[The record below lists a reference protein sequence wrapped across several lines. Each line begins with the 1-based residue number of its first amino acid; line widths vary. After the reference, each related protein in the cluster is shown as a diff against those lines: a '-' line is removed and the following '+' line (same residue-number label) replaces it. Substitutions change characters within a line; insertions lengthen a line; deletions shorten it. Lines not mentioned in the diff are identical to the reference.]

1 MILYKNLLIVNRY
14 ENGELINFLI
24 KNGINFGSNVW
35 YKINNS
41 DQLVLYFNDVVF
53 SNKITTEC
61 KNLNS
66 IIGKNPSIVDILVSK
81 THKTN
86 LLKDIMLSRITLQ
99 KNHNLQNILNLI
111 LDYVYESIK
120 YLNIKKNNFD
130 NLNLTL
136 WIDPDIYFSFSK
148 ELANANYIL
157 ENNKCNRKIT
167 YNEVYYKKYNN
178 QFKHST
184 MNTNVFS
191 QQPANTNVFG
201 KQPANT
207 NMFNQQPANMFGK
220 QPANTNM
227 FGKQP
232 ANTNMFGKQPANTN
246 MFSQKPANTNMFNQK
261 PEKTNMFNQQQ
272 ANTNGF
278 GKQPVNTNGFGQ
290 QPVNTNMFSQ
300 KSVNTNMFSQKP
312 VNTNGFGQQP
322 VNTNGFGQQPV
333 NTNGFGQQPV
343 NTNIWSFANQNK
355 SYMKK

>member
-111 LDYVYESIK
+111 LDYMYESIK
-120 YLNIKKNNFD
+120 NLNIKKNNFD

-148 ELANANYIL
+148 ELANTNYIL

-184 MNTNVFS
+184 MNTNMFS
-191 QQPANTNVFG
+191 QQMKPANTNMFG
-201 KQPANT
+201 KQMKPANTNMFGPKPVNTNMFGPKPVNTNVFNQQMKPVNT
-207 NMFNQQPANMFGK
+207 NMFNQQPAN
-220 QPANTNM
+220 TNM
-227 FGKQP
+227 FGPKP
-232 ANTNMFGKQPANTN
+232 VNTNVFNQQPVNTNVFNQQPANTN
-246 MFSQKPANTNMFNQK
+246 MFSQQPA
-261 PEKTNMFNQQQ
+261 
-272 ANTNGF
+272 
-278 GKQPVNTNGFGQ
+278 NTNGFGQ
-290 QPVNTNMFSQ
+290 QPVNTN
-300 KSVNTNMFSQKP
+300 
-312 VNTNGFGQQP
+312 GFGQQS

-343 NTNIWSFANQNK
+343 NTNIWSFSNQNK
-355 SYMKK
+355 SYVKK